1 VICLANH
8 AGVETTCL
16 NLTLYFVVRGGFD
29 RLRLNH
35 RKLIERRGRMYSFEP
50 TEEQQMLVEA
60 IGKYA
65 INDLRAAGRGA
76 EESGELPKK
85 LVDKGWEIGLL
96 QASIPE
102 RYGGF
107 GERSAVTGVL
117 AVEEMAFGDL
127 AGTLAVLAPSLFATP
142 ILLAGSEEQRQTYLP
157 KIVAGEWSPYT
168 AALIE
173 YALDFDATALRSM
186 ATASGNRFILNG
198 EKAFVPFAKDA
209 EAILVYADLNGKT
222 QGFIIPKDT
231 AGLTIHDEREKLM
244 SLNALPLYRV
254 RLDSVKVPAT
264 NRLGGAAGHDFEPI
278 LASMR
283 LATAAAAVGVA
294 NAAFQYSMNYAKERE
309 VFGVK
314 VAQKQAIAFM
324 LAEMRTEI
332 EAIRLLTWEA
342 AWKLDQGKEDAYTE
356 AYLAATGA
364 ADMAIVVTDRAV
376 QTLGGH
382 GYIREHPVE
391 MWMRN
396 GRGFATFTGLAI
408 V

>member
-1 VICLANH
+1 
-8 AGVETTCL
+8 
-16 NLTLYFVVRGGFD
+16 
-29 RLRLNH
+29 
-35 RKLIERRGRMYSFEP
+35 MYSFEP

-60 IGKYA
+60 VGKYA
-65 INDLRAAGRGA
+65 LNDLRMVAHQA
-76 EESGELPKK
+76 EESRELSKK
-85 LVDKGWEIGLL
+85 LIRKGWEIGLL

-102 RYGGF
+102 AYGGF

-127 AGTLAVLAPSLFATP
+127 AGALAVMTPSLFATP
-142 ILLAGSEEQRQTYLP
+142 ILLAGNEEQRQEYLP
-157 KIVAGEWSPYT
+157 KVIEGGWSPYT

-173 YALDFDATALRSM
+173 YAFDFDPNALKTTAVLKD
-186 ATASGNRFILNG
+186 GEYNLNG
-198 EKAFVPFAKDA
+198 EKAFVPFAKEA
-209 EAILVYADLNGKT
+209 EAILAYANADGQT
-222 QGFIIPKDT
+222 QGFILSKDSP
-231 AGLTIHDEREKLM
+231 GLTISDEPEKLM

-254 RLDSVKVPAT
+254 HLDNVRVPLS
-264 NRLGGAAGHDFEPI
+264 NRLGGASGHDFEPI

-283 LATAAAAVGVA
+283 VATAAAAVGVA
-294 NAAFQYSMNYAKERE
+294 NAAFEYSMNYAKERE

-332 EAIRLLTWEA
+332 EASRLLTWEA
-342 AWKLDQGKEDAYTE
+342 AWKLDQGKEDACTE
-356 AYLAATGA
+356 AYFAVTGA
-364 ADMAIVVTDRAV
+364 ADMVMMVTDRAV
-376 QTLGGH
+376 QILGGH

-396 GRGFATFTGLAI
+396 GRGFAMFTGLAI